1 MRRICFFGDG
11 LVTGQGDE
19 AGLGWVGRLCAIE
32 RSAGRVFSGYA
43 LGIEGNTSRDILGRW
58 RSEAERRA
66 GLPRAGVFS
75 TGGLVFN
82 FGLHDMAEVQG
93 RGIRVPLP
101 EVLANAEEI
110 LSEAREAWPVLWI
123 GPLPSPPGATGPYAA
138 ETFSG
143 ARTVALSTAFR
154 DLARDLAI
162 PYLDL
167 CSVLPADP
175 AWRQATAGR
184 ADLFPDGGG
193 HQAIAAV
200 VRRWAAWRTWMEAP
214 QRVVPA
220 GRSQPGTLK
229 DPGLYDQA

>member
-11 LVTGQGDE
+11 LVAGQGDE
-19 AGLGWVGRLCAIE
+19 TGLGWVGRLCAIE
-32 RSAGRVFSGYA
+32 RSAGRTFSGYA
-43 LGIEGNTSRDILGRW
+43 LGIEGNTSRDIQARW

-66 GLPRAGVFS
+66 GVPRAGVFT
-75 TGGLVFN
+75 TGGLVFS
-82 FGLHDMAEVQG
+82 FGVHDMAEVQG

-101 EVLANAEEI
+101 EVLANAEEM

-123 GPLPSPPGATGPYAA
+123 GPLPSLPGATGPYPA

-167 CSVLPADP
+167 CSLLPSDP
-175 AWRQATAGR
+175 AWRQASAGR
-184 ADLFPDGGG
+184 SDLFPDGAG

-200 VRRWAAWRTWMEAP
+200 VRRWAPWRTWMEAP
-214 QRVVPA
+214 QRVIPA
-220 GRSQPGTLK
+220 GTPQPAGSAGSRLQ
-229 DPGLYDQA
+229 DQL